1 MRLDETPDLIYFPLK
16 PLADTTSIGQ
26 WKPEPSSINE
36 LRLISPFPPN
46 SRVMATTEL
55 CSRETIKQLIQK
67 IRRGTPRKAFTINY
81 SLEVPKELE
90 LLFFLKPF
98 NSHTRKKK

>member
-36 LRLISPFPPN
+36 LRLISPV
-46 SRVMATTEL
+46 SE
-55 CSRETIKQLIQK
+55 SLIFEK
-67 IRRGTPRKAFTINY
+67 GVF
-81 SLEVPKELE
+81 
-90 LLFFLKPF
+90 
-98 NSHTRKKK
+98 